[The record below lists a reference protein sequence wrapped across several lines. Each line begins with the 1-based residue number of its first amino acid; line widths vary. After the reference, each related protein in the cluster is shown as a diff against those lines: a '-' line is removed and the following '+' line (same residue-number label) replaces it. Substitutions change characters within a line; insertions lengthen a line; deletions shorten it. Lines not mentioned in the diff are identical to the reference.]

1 MSIVFAHSYCEL
13 IYLIFVSFCFHRH
26 LECESATEWIW
37 LEGVSATEW
46 IRIMIEASSAIIGL
60 KSIHFCSSTWQK
72 GLLGY
77 ICILKVNTLLFNIF
91 TPRHESS
98 QSSKY
103 SPADEYTPLPL
114 HILKLGFRSYVI
126 QLAVHIW
133 NNDIVNKVWIYQSRS
148 WTVCSRSWTSYYVPK
163 STNRAE
169 SLYIDSLKS
178 LNSLMYYL
186 SVHVESQSISI
197 QLALMN

>member
-98 QSSKY
+98 QSTRLQMNIPHY
-103 SPADEYTPLPL
+103 PYT
-114 HILKLGFRSYVI
+114 FSN
-126 QLAVHIW
+126 LASEAMW
-133 NNDIVNKVWIYQSRS
+133 FN
-148 WTVCSRSWTSYYVPK
+148 
-163 STNRAE
+163 
-169 SLYIDSLKS
+169 SLYIYEIMTLWTRFEFISLEAGQS
-178 LNSLMYYL
+178 VQGFEPVIMYPNPL
-186 SVHVESQSISI
+186 TEQSHYILIVSSP
-197 QLALMN
+197 